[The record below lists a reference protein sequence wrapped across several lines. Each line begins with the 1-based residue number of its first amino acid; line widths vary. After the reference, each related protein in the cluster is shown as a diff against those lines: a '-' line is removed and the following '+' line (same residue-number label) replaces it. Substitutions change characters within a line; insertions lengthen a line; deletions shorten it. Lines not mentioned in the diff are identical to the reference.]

1 MESGGGNP
9 PRDANRKRKRKE
21 DKIDEKDEETNLTEE
36 EITQF
41 PEDTTSP
48 KNLGFRVPTGFKFQP
63 LLSACDE
70 QHISDSQTDE
80 SVGST

>member
-1 MESGGGNP
+1 MESGGENP
-9 PRDANRKRKRKE
+9 PRNANRKRKRKE
-21 DKIDEKDEETNLTEE
+21 EIDEKNEESNVTEE

-41 PEDTTSP
+41 PEDTISP
-48 KNLGFRVPTGFKFQP
+48 KNLGIRVPTGFKFQP